1 MAEWEVMRILFVAT
15 ALAVLA
21 GCSSPIKPPEPEAKR
36 ERKPAPDSFKVR
48 FDTSKGPIVLQI
60 HKEWAPNG
68 VERFHELVT
77 SGFFTNARFFRAIQN
92 FMVQFG
98 INADPKMSMLWQTAT
113 IPDDPVKQSNTKGRI
128 TFAKRGV
135 PNTRSTQLFI
145 NLVDNARLDEAG
157 FAPIGEVVEG
167 MDVVEKLYTGYGE
180 GEPRGHGPS
189 QDRIQ
194 TEGNV
199 YLERDF
205 PRLDFIKK
213 ASVE

>member
-21 GCSSPIKPPEPEAKR
+21 GCSSPTRPPEPEAKR

-48 FDTSKGPIVLQI
+48 LETSKGPIVLQI

-77 SGFFTNARFFRAIQN
+77 SGFFTEARFFRALQG

-113 IPDDPVKQSNTKGRI
+113 IPDDPVKQSNTRGRI
-128 TFAKRGV
+128 TFAKR
-135 PNTRSTQLFI
+135 
-145 NLVDNARLDEAG
+145 
-157 FAPIGEVVEG
+157 
-167 MDVVEKLYTGYGE
+167 
-180 GEPRGHGPS
+180 
-189 QDRIQ
+189 
-194 TEGNV
+194 
-199 YLERDF
+199 
-205 PRLDFIKK
+205 
-213 ASVE
+213 SV

>member
-1 MAEWEVMRILFVAT
+1 MRILFVAA
-15 ALAVLA
+15 ALAALT
-21 GCSSPIKPPEPEAKR
+21 GCSAPKPPEPEVKR
-36 ERKPAPDSFKVR
+36 ERKPAPDTFKVR
-48 FDTSKGPIVLQI
+48 FETSKGPVVLQI
-60 HKEWAPNG
+60 HKDWAPNG

-77 SGFFTNARFFRAIQN
+77 SGFFTNARFFRAIEG

-98 INADPKMSMLWQTAT
+98 INADPKMSMLWQTAM

-135 PNTRSTQLFI
+135 PNSRTTQLFI
-145 NLVDNARLDEAG
+145 NLANNARLDETG

-167 MDVVEKLYTGYGE
+167 MEIVESLYTGYGE

-189 QDRIQ
+189 QDHIQ
-194 TEGNV
+194 TQGNA
-199 YLERDF
+199 YLEQYF
-205 PRLDFIKK
+205 PRLDYIKK